1 MEPQVYWGYP
11 VHVNIS
17 GWTPPE
23 NEEWEQSWIDIIN
36 ALYPGGHWQ
45 FRREP
50 NIHFEGVF
58 IKRPKNCRIY
68 INEDIGQLKL
78 ETFPRLGSNPEWLY
92 HTLRWVVKVPFHI
105 ELPPHKSW
113 IQTKYY
119 ETEDVNTNAEWDTW
133 GQHVPSLEEQMG
145 KQLTLDEITD
155 IEEDEDLKNLPYEHS
170 IEDVAEELPEYSES
184 GDRACLV
191 SIFGGGPFQFSDE

>member
-1 MEPQVYWGYP
+1 MEPHVYWGYP
-11 VHVNIS
+11 VQIKIP
-17 GWTPPE
+17 GWSPPE
-23 NEEWEQSWIDIIN
+23 NEQWEQSWIDIMY

-45 FRREP
+45 FIRDTPVR
-50 NIHFEGVF
+50 FEGVF
-58 IKRPKNCRIY
+58 IKRPKNDRLH
-68 INEDIGQLKL
+68 INDDCQQKL

-105 ELPPHKSW
+105 ELPLHKSW
-113 IQTKYY
+113 
-119 ETEDVNTNAEWDTW
+119 VNTGYYKIENEDTHAEWDTW

-145 KQLTLDEITD
+145 KQLTLEEITD
-155 IEEDEDLKNLPYEHS
+155 IEEDEDLKNLPYEQS
-170 IEDVAEELPEYSES
+170 IEDVAQELPEYSES